1 MQRKVQQMI
10 RKKASL
16 YGLQELADPLFH
28 NNHNLLFSSRL
39 KNQSHNI
46 RSKSTLGHSIDI
58 PTQNNTNK
66 NNNNDI

>member
-16 YGLQELADPLFH
+16 YGLSELANPLFH
-28 NNHNLLFSSRL
+28 NNHKLLFSSRL
-39 KNQSHNI
+39 KNQNQHI
-46 RSKSTLGHSIDI
+46 RSKSTLGHSTNI

-66 NNNNDI
+66 NINDEI